1 LPTLDDVKAATVG
14 VQWWESDDDGLLSP
28 TGAGGTGAIVTSDG
42 LILTNAHV
50 GAPTAPGLAAL
61 YGLVALPS
69 TPPDALV
76 IAILTAEDIPPE
88 PRYIAEPVVVEGW
101 MDLAVLQ
108 IVSDLDGNPVSG
120 LDLPTI
126 TLGDS
131 ASLSGGDVLTVLGF
145 PGVGGDTLS
154 TTRGIVAG
162 FLPDAKLDVR
172 RGWVKTDTPIN
183 PGNSGGVAIDDEN
196 LLVGIPT
203 RGSDQIDQLRP
214 LELAKPL
221 IDDAVAGRSYVQ
233 HTGAVAATG
242 SEALTFE
249 GWGLDLDDDG
259 TCVIDPVDGYAL
271 GTEYLLAGF
280 SYEGFVDGEDVQWV
294 WFVGEEFWYEERLD
308 LENGWTEGADGDC
321 FWFAGYNF
329 DDQPLLAGVYQVLV
343 FAGPEPDLVAEASVE
358 VADQELVDSGTLV
371 QVHGRVV
378 DFDSGQPIPEASA
391 AFLLP
396 GVDPDEWMDDPT
408 GEEIASVGETGPN
421 GEDFEFTSLIDRTLA
436 YPVVA
441 FADGYQIMADC
452 CIEVR
457 DDLSDDVLITFKLV
471 RLAVGG

>member
-1 LPTLDDVKAATVG
+1 MRHRTLFVVTALALLVSACQSKGSEPSTTTVVSPITSTSTSTTTTTAPGLPTLDDAKAATVG

-221 IDDAVAGRSYVQ
+221 IDDAVAGREVVDVDEPQ
-233 HTGAVAATG
+233 GI
-242 SEALTFE
+242 
-249 GWGLDLDDDG
+249 
-259 TCVIDPVDGYAL
+259 IDRVGC
-271 GTEYLLAGF
+271 LAGN
-280 SYEGFVDGEDVQWV
+280 Q
-294 WFVGEEFWYEERLD
+294 
-308 LENGWTEGADGDC
+308 
-321 FWFAGYNF
+321 
-329 DDQPLLAGVYQVLV
+329 
-343 FAGPEPDLVAEASVE
+343 
-358 VADQELVDSGTLV
+358 LVDA
-371 QVHGRVV
+371 HR
-378 DFDSGQPIPEASA
+378 
-391 AFLLP
+391 
-396 GVDPDEWMDDPT
+396 
-408 GEEIASVGETGPN
+408 
-421 GEDFEFTSLIDRTLA
+421 
-436 YPVVA
+436 
-441 FADGYQIMADC
+441 
-452 CIEVR
+452 
-457 DDLSDDVLITFKLV
+457 
-471 RLAVGG
+471 